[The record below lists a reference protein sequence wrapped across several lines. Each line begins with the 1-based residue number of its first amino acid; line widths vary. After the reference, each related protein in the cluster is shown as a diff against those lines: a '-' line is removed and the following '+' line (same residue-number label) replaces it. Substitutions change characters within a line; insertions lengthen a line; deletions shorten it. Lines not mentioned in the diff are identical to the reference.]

1 MSDFGELRRQLR
13 IAYGKVIEALREGRE
28 WNMKEAA
35 KAVGLSMN
43 TYRRTEMGE
52 REVTAPE
59 LDIIAGVYGVET
71 EVLASQARA
80 MVANGEIPSH
90 AERAAESWR
99 SFLGW

>member
-1 MSDFGELRRQLR
+1 
-13 IAYGKVIEALREGRE
+13 
-28 WNMKEAA
+28 MKQAA
-35 KAVGLSMN
+35 SAVGLSMN

-71 EVLASQARA
+71 EVLASEART
-80 MVANGEIPSH
+80 MVADGEIPSQ

-99 SFLGW
+99 NFLGW